1 MGQRATNFGLCA
13 PDPHL
18 FFLYVCCATGAHQPS
33 TGWAPPIRAGVKA
46 RLVRWAQT
54 MEINTNI
61 LPLDLISSFNLSQS
75 LLSSFLILYLPTPL
89 RISAYEHASSSR
101 SIADGLNSYNTPLGS
116 EIDTLTLGP
125 LSSGKHRLYHKPMS
139 TVCSLYTLGGKPFSK
154 RIRRHF
160 LSFILTMHFIMIPDF
175 LLYNV

>member
-1 MGQRATNFGLCA
+1 MPLVLTSLLWG
-13 PDPHL
+13 
-18 FFLYVCCATGAHQPS
+18 CATGAHQPS
-33 TGWAPPIRAGVKA
+33 MGWASPIRARVKVH
-46 RLVRWAQT
+46 LVRWAQ
-54 MEINTNI
+54 MEEINTNI
-61 LPLDLISSFNLSQS
+61 LPLDLILSFNLSQS

-116 EIDTLTLGP
+116 ETDTLTLGP

-139 TVCSLYTLGGKPFSK
+139 TVCSLYTLGGKPLVSGSTNTFCHLNSQS
-154 RIRRHF
+154 I
-160 LSFILTMHFIMIPDF
+160 SIMIPDF